1 MTVNKMDALVY
12 LIDDD
17 SSVRDSLT
25 LLIESAGLSVI
36 SFESA
41 ENFLNNYNL
50 ECPSCLLLDVNMPCM
65 NGLDLQEELIKR
77 SVFIPIIFMSGRA

>member
-1 MTVNKMDALVY
+1 MDALVY

-50 ECPSCLLLDVNMPCM
+50 ECPS
-65 NGLDLQEELIKR
+65 
-77 SVFIPIIFMSGRA
+77 